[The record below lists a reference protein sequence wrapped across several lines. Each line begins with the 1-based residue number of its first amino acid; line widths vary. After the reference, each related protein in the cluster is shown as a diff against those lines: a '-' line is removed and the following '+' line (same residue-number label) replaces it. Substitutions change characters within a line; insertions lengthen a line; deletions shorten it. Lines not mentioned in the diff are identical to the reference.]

1 MIEKVTVCMNDDS
14 QFELSNGTTCDRL
27 NPKELLLCAAARC
40 AAMTALGIMDKEN
53 VTPKKFEITVSG
65 TLSTDTLK
73 AESIFIDFNVIY
85 NAEARTQEEHV
96 KISRALNL
104 THDKY
109 CGMVRMLNM
118 IAPVSHEIAIVTTE
132 PVAANW
138 TR

>member
-1 MIEKVTVCMNDDS
+1 MLEKVTVCMNDDS
-14 QFELSNGTTCDRL
+14 QFEIKNGTTCDRL
-27 NPKELLLCAAARC
+27 NPKELLLCAAAKC

-53 VTPKKFEITVSG
+53 VTPKKFEVSVEG

-73 AESIFIDFNVIY
+73 AESVFTDFMVIY
-85 NAEARTQEEHV
+85 NAEARTQDEHT

-109 CGMVRMLNM
+109 CGMVKMLNR

-132 PVAANW
+132 PVANW
-138 TR
+138 SI